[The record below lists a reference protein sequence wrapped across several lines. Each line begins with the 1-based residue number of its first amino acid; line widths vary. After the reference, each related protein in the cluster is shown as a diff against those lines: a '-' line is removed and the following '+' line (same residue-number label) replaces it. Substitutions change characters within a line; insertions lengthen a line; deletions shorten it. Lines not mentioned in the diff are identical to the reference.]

1 MLPSAFL
8 GVVAAVSSASAASV
22 VSQLWNFTDYAVTI
36 ENSALRSNGQLL
48 LTTFD
53 NGSLYTLDTLTNGSR
68 AELVTKLPGAT
79 AIGGIA
85 ATSVDRFAILGGVRG
100 NNYSYTDESVYIVD
114 FSDGESSKPTVNVVA
129 RLPNAVMLN
138 GLASLPSK
146 PHVVLATDSRLGSI
160 FRIDTQTGATE
171 VAITDDLF
179 AAPANATIPIGING
193 IKIADG
199 YAYFTNTA
207 RTSFG
212 RVPITQDGYKAGDVE
227 TLAIASGGY
236 AWDDFVIDASGN
248 IFAAQTQNAL
258 GQIFVNGTFVTVAGG
273 GDTTFIHRPTSVAVS
288 EDNKTLFVTTGGNAV
303 DGVTYSGQVLAVEL

>member
-1 MLPSAFL
+1 MWPSAFVV
-8 GVVAAVSSASAASV
+8 VVAGVSSASAASA

-53 NGSLYTLDTLTNGSR
+53 NGSLYTLDTLTNGSQ

-85 ATSVDRFAILGGVRG
+85 AISADKFAILGGVRG
-100 NNYSYTDESVYIVD
+100 NNYSYTNESVYTVD
-114 FSDGESSKPTVNVVA
+114 FSDGDSAKPTVNVVA
-129 RLPNAVMLN
+129 RLPDAVMLN

-146 PHVVLATDSRLGSI
+146 PHIVLATDSRLGSI
-160 FRIDTQTGATE
+160 FRIDTQTGASE

-207 RTSFG
+207 RT
-212 RVPITQDGYKAGDVE
+212 
-227 TLAIASGGY
+227 
-236 AWDDFVIDASGN
+236 
-248 IFAAQTQNAL
+248 QNAL
-258 GQIFVNGTFVTVAGG
+258 GQIFVNGTYVTIAGG
-273 GDTTFIHRPTSVAVS
+273 GETTFIHRPTSVAVS
-288 EDNKTLFVTTGGNAV
+288 KDNKTLFVTTGGNAV